1 MLLVGACSC
10 SALLDHTSKC
20 CRGALLS
27 FSGAVW
33 DRQTLL
39 DLEVNHNITTPLV
52 VFAALSLSVE
62 IYQPNIVT
70 CALKMYEVK
79 SARIQCHTN
88 DSRIPR
94 YQPSSQQRGS

>member
-1 MLLVGACSC
+1 MLSGVP
-10 SALLDHTSKC
+10 
-20 CRGALLS
+20 RYS
-27 FSGAVW
+27 FLAQCGTDRQT

-70 CALKMYEVK
+70 CALEMYEVK

-88 DSRIPR
+88 DSQIPR